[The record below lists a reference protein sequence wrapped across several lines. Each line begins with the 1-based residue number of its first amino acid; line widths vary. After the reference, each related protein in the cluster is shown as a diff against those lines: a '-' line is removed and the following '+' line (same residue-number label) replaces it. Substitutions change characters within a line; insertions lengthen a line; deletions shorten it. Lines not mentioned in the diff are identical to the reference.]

1 MKVRAIQF
9 GPGLGKIEDNLDF
22 HRKAISR
29 AVRDRFDLVVFP
41 ELSLT
46 GYHLKDIVTDVAQS
60 PQSPILREL
69 AELSREI
76 DIVAGAPYEEI
87 PGIFYNS
94 ALYFASGKLHHIHR
108 KTQLPNFG
116 IFEEAMIFKP
126 GSHFHSFP
134 VRGFTVGLL
143 ICREVLFPINAYLY
157 YLQNCDF
164 LIAISNSPFRGLSQK
179 NFSSFAL
186 WETLGYVYSV
196 FYHQNF
202 LFVNR
207 SGFEEGIG
215 FGGGS
220 FFASPGTG
228 IIQRA
233 PYFRSSVLDQKIDS
247 DTVRRARFTGNYLRD
262 EKPGM
267 IQAELSRILNE
278 RDRL

>member
-9 GPGLGKIEDNLDF
+9 SPALGKIQDNLDF

-29 AVRDRFDLVVFP
+29 AAEDQVDLVVFP
-41 ELSLT
+41 ELSLS
-46 GYHLKDIVTDVAQS
+46 GYHLQDLVTDVAL
-60 PQSPILREL
+60 PPGDPVIREL
-69 AELSREI
+69 AELSRKT
-76 DIVAGAPYEEI
+76 DIVVGFPYEEI

-94 ALYFASGKLHHIHR
+94 AFYFTSGKTHHIHR

-116 IFEEAMIFKP
+116 IFQEAMIFKP
-126 GSHFHSFP
+126 GSHFRCFSVH
-134 VRGFTVGLL
+134 GFTIGLL

-164 LIAISNSPFRGLSQK
+164 LIAVANSPFRGLSPQ
-179 NFSSFAL
+179 NFSSFTL
-186 WETLGYVYSV
+186 WETLGHVYSV

-207 SGFEEGIG
+207 CGFEDGIG

-220 FFASPGTG
+220 FFASPGRG
-228 IIQRA
+228 IVQRA
-233 PYFRSSVLDQKIDS
+233 PYFRSAILDQHLDPEA
-247 DTVRRARFTGNYLRD
+247 VRRARFTGNYLRD

-267 IQAELSRILNE
+267 ILTELSRILNE